1 MKRRTTMLKKLPLA
15 TAVALAFAGSAGA
28 HAAEFEV
35 GDFRVKFDS
44 IISYGAAWRLEDQD
58 LRTLHP
64 GNATGGMGQSG
75 VADDG
80 NLNYDKGDMVSSV
93 VKGVH
98 DLSIDGGD
106 FGAFVRFKYWY
117 DDVIKNQEVAHGH
130 TATNY
135 TPDVTLYN
143 DGLDDFSTGSGF
155 ELLDAF
161 VYGYFDLG
169 DMPVNVRLGRQVLS
183 WGESTF
189 IFNGVNAVNPID
201 VNAIRRPGV
210 EIKEALLPVGMLNVN
225 LGLTDATSLDLFY
238 QYEWDN
244 TKLDG
249 CGTFFSTIDILGGP
263 GCNKVTLNPQL
274 VPGDPSSNLSDAES
288 VQFGTYLDRAPNIE
302 PDDGGQYGFALR
314 NYNMDLDVEFG
325 LYYMNIH
332 NQTPIISAYNWKEQ
346 PAPNL
351 SHPDGIPI
359 AGPDYVLQYPE
370 DTEIMGASFSTN
382 FGLWSVGG
390 EYSFRPDS
398 PVQINTTEILTAGLR
413 AGVPSTFGDRTRVD
427 GEGNFTN
434 LGELQAG
441 YDELDVSQFQLTGIR
456 FLDNVLGASRL
467 TFIGEVA
474 MNKVHSLPGLDEQ
487 RYGRNPV
494 YGKCLTVA
502 DQRMLGN
509 PNPAADI
516 NCEGFVTASSWGY
529 RARFVADY
537 NNVFAGWN
545 MTPTLAIGHDV
556 KGYSPNSNFIE
567 GRKTVGLSVD
577 FSYLSA
583 YKIGVGY
590 NINTGGDYEPASD
603 RDFAAISFSYSF

>member
-15 TAVALAFAGSAGA
+15 TAIALAFAGSAGA

-44 IISYGAAWRLEDQD
+44 IISYGAAWRMEDRD
-58 LRTLHP
+58 MRLIHP
-64 GNATGGMGQSG
+64 GNMDGGMGQSG

-80 NLNYDKGDMVSSV
+80 NLNYDQGDLVSSV

-106 FGAFVRFKYWY
+106 YGAFVRFKYWY
-117 DDVIKNQEVAHGH
+117 DDVIKNNEVPHGH

-135 TPDVTLYN
+135 FPDVTLNN
-143 DGLDDFSTGSGF
+143 DGLDDYSTGSGF

-161 VYGYFDLG
+161 VYAYFDLG
-169 DMPVNVRLGRQVLS
+169 DMPANLRVGRQVLS

-189 IFNGVNAVNPID
+189 IFNGVNSINPID
-201 VNAIRRPGV
+201 VNAVRRPGV
-210 EIKEALLPVGMLNVN
+210 EIKEALLPVGMVNLN
-225 LGLTDATSLDLFY
+225 LGLTDATSLDMFY

-249 CGTFFSTIDILGGP
+249 CGTFFSTVDILGGP
-263 GCNKVTLNPQL
+263 GCNKVTLNPTL
-274 VPGDPSSNLSDAES
+274 VPGQPSSSLSDRES
-288 VQFGTYLDRAPNIE
+288 VEFGTYLDRSPNIE

-314 NYNMDLDVEFG
+314 HYNMDLDVEFG
-325 LYYMNIH
+325 VYYMNIH
-332 NQTPIISAYNWKEQ
+332 NQTPIISAYNWVEQ
-346 PAPNL
+346 PSPGL
-351 SHPDGIPI
+351 SHPDGLPI
-359 AGPDYVLQYPE
+359 AGPNYVLQYPE
-370 DTEIMGASFSTN
+370 DQEIMGASFSTN

-390 EYSFRPDS
+390 EYSFRPDLA
-398 PVQINTTEILTAGLR
+398 VQINTTEILTAGLR
-413 AGVPSTFGDRTRVD
+413 AGVPSTFSNRIRRDETGAI
-427 GEGNFTN
+427 TN
-434 LGELQAG
+434 LGELQPG

-474 MNKVHSLPGLDEQ
+474 MNKVHSLPSLDEQ

-494 YGKCLTVA
+494 YGKCLTQA
-502 DQRMLGN
+502 DQQMLGN
-509 PNPAADI
+509 PSPAADI

-529 RARFVADY
+529 RTRFVAEY
-537 NNVFAGWN
+537 NNVVAGWN
-545 MTPTLAIGHDV
+545 LTPTLAFGHDV

-567 GRKTVGLSVD
+567 GRKTIGLSVD
-577 FSYLSA
+577 ASYLSS

-603 RDFAAISFSYSF
+603 RDFASVSFSYSF